1 MALRIVAQI
10 RTGNYRSRSCA
21 GKWATLWTACAGF
34 VLIEDAG
41 ETVAQPRH
49 GDGPITLRL
58 TDKVLPASSR

>member
-1 MALRIVAQI
+1 MGVRILALYC
-10 RTGNYRSRSCA
+10 TGNYRSRSCA
-21 GKWATLWTACAGF
+21 GKGATLWTACAGF

-58 TDKVLPASSR
+58 TDKVLPASSC